1 MSNQIPSPAAQNPST
16 VPAISVAQ
24 VPAAPAAM
32 PMPPAPWADASNK
45 KEGFD
50 IAGFLHSLRR
60 RYLLGLGLG
69 FLLASLVAL
78 LVWTLIPVTYEAVVA
93 LRVGRPE
100 NVSSVSNNRPKMT
113 ATDFE
118 LFKQTQVD
126 LIRSTYVIEK
136 ALRTPG
142 ISQLPIVQTKA
153 WGGSRDDQEKYEW
166 LASSLQIA
174 APENS
179 EFIILKLRDRDK
191 EQVEQVLNAVQKA
204 YTKDVVDEEQLR
216 KSETRRRLANRL
228 KIINE
233 EIMSKTKQQ
242 IDAAKRTGSM
252 DLAENNTRLGL
263 LRDRLTSIR
272 IDRDRAEQE
281 AQELDGMLLEAQYR
295 LQNSKRYKPSQTQI
309 KFTLRKTNGEY
320 AAIEQQLVELN
331 LAATGGAGGGIAGGN
346 GPLQQQIAQFKAQL
360 QQIEAANKKQVIELI
375 SYERGEDLQDMQAQ
389 IGLLRQQKQRADGR
403 VTKLTKDYSSLE
415 NSIANQNQANAEL
428 QVLQLA
434 IASRAKVEEKL
445 SQDIEGLDLELAA
458 GSNIRVLQEAKVPGG
473 NSFFTNVLQIVG
485 AWILTL
491 GSTLFGIAF
500 WDFLAKRVNT
510 TKDVMDDGEL
520 RVIGALPM
528 LNGRRAG
535 GLLPMSAGMRRS
547 VEIGL
552 SRAIDSIRTA
562 LFYSKRKGDIEVV
575 LVTSA
580 LGQEGKSTVASQL
593 AVSVARSGRRALL
606 IDADIRNPQQH
617 VVLGMPFHA
626 GLCELLRGDV
636 TLEDVVRAT
645 PAEGLWH
652 LSAGY
657 RDAQTDQHM
666 ASPNL
671 KKIIEELRSRFDM
684 IIVDTG
690 PALTS
695 PDSMLVGQL
704 ADVAIISVRRDVSR
718 LPKVAEAAERL
729 RGVGVEVM
737 GAVVNG
743 MNVDL
748 RSSEMQTPAPTAPTD
763 PQIEATAAAPAASGV
778 GTSFDLDG
786 GSEAASADDSPNDA

>member
-1 MSNQIPSPAAQNPST
+1 MSNQIPSPTPQSPSA

-24 VPAAPAAM
+24 VPAPQMAM
-32 PMPPAPWADASNK
+32 PAPPAPWADSAAK

-50 IAGFLHSLRR
+50 IGGFLHSLRR

-78 LVWTLIPVTYEAVVA
+78 LVWMLVPVTHEAQV
-93 LRVGRPE
+93 LIRIRRPE
-100 NVSSVSNNRPKMT
+100 NVSSISNSKQKMT

-126 LIRSTYVIEK
+126 LIRSPFVINQ

-142 ISQLPIVQTKA
+142 ISQKPIVTTKA
-153 WGGSRDDQEKYEW
+153 WGGTRSEEEKYEW
-166 LASSLQIA
+166 LSSSLRID

-179 EFIILKLRDRDK
+179 EIIILRLRDRDRD
-191 EQVEQVLNAVQKA
+191 QVEDVLNAVQEA
-204 YTKDVVDEEQLR
+204 YIDEVVGDERTRKSRTKD
-216 KSETRRRLANRL
+216 RLQARL
-228 KIINE
+228 KVIRD

-242 IDAAKRTGSM
+242 IDTAKRTGSS
-252 DLAENNTRLGL
+252 DLAENNTQLSL
-263 LRDRLTSIR
+263 LRERLTSIR
-272 IDRDRAEQE
+272 IDRDRAEKE
-281 AQELDGMLLEAQYR
+281 AQDLEALIMEASFR
-295 LQNSKRYKPSQTQI
+295 LQNARRYKPTQTQI
-309 KFTLRKTNGEY
+309 RMMLRQTNGEY

-331 LAATGGAGGGIAGGN
+331 LEAASGPAGIGGGGFQNTISQ
-346 GPLQQQIAQFKAQL
+346 LQAKL
-360 QQIEAANKKQVIELI
+360 QQIEATNKKQVIEMI
-375 SYERGEDLQDMQAQ
+375 GRQRNEDPQDMQAQ
-389 IGLLRQQKQRADGR
+389 LSLFQQQKQRADTR
-403 VTKLTKDYSSLE
+403 VDELRKKYLAQE
-415 NSIANQNQANAEL
+415 AAIANLNQANAEL
-428 QVLQLA
+428 QVLQLEV
-434 IASRAKVEEKL
+434 ASRAKIEEKL
-445 SQDIEGLDLELAA
+445 SQDIEGLDLDLAA
-458 GSNIRVLQEAKVPGG
+458 EDGIQVMQRAQVPAGS
-473 NSFFTNVLQIVG
+473 SFMTNVLQIVG

-491 GSTLFGIAF
+491 GSTLVGIAF
-500 WDFLAKRVNT
+500 WDFLSKRVNT
-510 TKDVMDDGEL
+510 TKDVMDESEL

-547 VEIGL
+547 VEVGL

-562 LFYSKRKGDIEVV
+562 LYYSKRKGEIEVV

-580 LGQEGKSTVASQL
+580 LGQEGKTTVASQL

-606 IDADIRNPQQH
+606 IDADVRNPQQH

-671 KKIIEELRSRFDM
+671 KKIIDDLRSRFDM

-695 PDSMLVGQL
+695 PDSMLVGQH
-704 ADVAIISVRRDVSR
+704 ADVAILSVRRDVSR

-729 RGVGVEVM
+729 RGVGVEVL

-748 RSSEMQTPAPTAPTD
+748 RSSEMQSPAPTAPTD
-763 PQIEATAAAPAASGV
+763 PQIEATPVAETAGV
-778 GTSFDLDG
+778 GTSFDLDESDESNEG
-786 GSEAASADDSPNDA
+786 ESDVS